1 MDNPFSEV
9 PVLPVVIPLG
19 VVVLAILVWRL
30 LATRSFSL
38 PRAAVAAAL
47 AIYAAGIVA
56 NTVFPIYLDK
66 PDRVEPW
73 TPYVALIPFA
83 DYELADALMNVAV
96 FVPLGILIPLVLTRP
111 TWWKV
116 ISITVAASVTIE
128 IAQLAVQ
135 GLFRGGHIADVSDL
149 ICNTAGGVL
158 GYGIL
163 IAVTAIPWAARLI
176 DRFRWASPTQPA

>member
-1 MDNPFSEV
+1 MNA
-9 PVLPVVIPLG
+9 LIYALG
-19 VVVLAILVWRL
+19 VIVFVILLWRL
-30 LATRSFSL
+30 HATRSMSV

-47 AIYAAGIVA
+47 AVYAAGIVA

-66 PDRVEPW
+66 PDRAEPW

-96 FVPLGILIPLVLTRP
+96 FVPLGMLIPLVLARP
-111 TWWKV
+111 TWGKV

-135 GLFRGGHIADVSDL
+135 GLFRGGHVADVSDL

-176 DRFRWASPTQPA
+176 DRFRWASSTQSD

>member
-1 MDNPFSEV
+1 MDTPFSPV

-19 VVVLAILVWRL
+19 VIVFAVLLWRL
-30 LATRSFSL
+30 AATRSMSV

-47 AIYAAGIVA
+47 GIYAAGIVA

-66 PDRVEPW
+66 PDRAEPW

-96 FVPLGILIPLVLTRP
+96 FVPLGMLIPLVLARP
-111 TWWKV
+111 AWWKV
-116 ISITVAASVTIE
+116 ITIAVATSVTIE
-128 IAQLAVQ
+128 MAQLAVQ

-149 ICNTAGGVL
+149 ICNAAGGAL

-163 IAVTAIPWAARLI
+163 LAFTAIPGVSGLV
-176 DRFRWASPTQPA
+176 DRFRWATPTDRR